1 MASGWG
7 QLKIQSK
14 LLLVF
19 GGIILV
25 GVLITGWTVVTLTRL
40 DDVAGQMVQTEG
52 ELSQAL
58 KVRNLLVELETSEL
72 SFVLTADEFFL
83 HENERFGVDVDRYLD
98 RALMRNEGNEI
109 KSILYE
115 MQRGKQA
122 YDRNLQDVIEAGEA
136 GEWATA
142 KGLGEASA
150 RAVDEM
156 IGQAEKIIFD
166 LKPAVD
172 ASLAASNRE
181 TRTSLIV
188 GVAALALFLLLA
200 FAAARI
206 TSAQVTSPMQRLM
219 DAALALKDG
228 QFDARSLEEL
238 ARRSDEIGKLA
249 QSFISMAQQSDERLA
264 RLTLEADE
272 LRTKLEQIE

>member
-1 MASGWG
+1 MANGWR

-58 KVRNLLVELETSEL
+58 QVRNLLLELETSEL

-83 HENERFGVDVDRYLD
+83 HENERLGVDVDRYLD
-98 RALMRNEGNEI
+98 RALVRNEENEI
-109 KSILYE
+109 KSVLYE

-122 YDRNLQDVIEAGEA
+122 YDRNLQDVIEAGDA
-136 GEWATA
+136 GEWEAA
-142 KGLGEASA
+142 RELGEASA
-150 RAVDEM
+150 RTVDEM
-156 IGQAEKIIFD
+156 IVQVEKIIHD

-181 TRTSLIV
+181 TRTSLII
-188 GVAALALFLLLA
+188 GVSALVLFLLLA
-200 FAAARI
+200 FAAGRI
-206 TSAQVTSPMQRLM
+206 TSSQVTSPLQNLI

-228 QFDARSLEEL
+228 QFDARSLEGL

-249 QSFISMAQQSDERLA
+249 QSFISMAQQSDARLA
-264 RLTLEADE
+264 RLLLEADE
-272 LRTKLEQIE
+272 IRTKLEQID

>member
-188 GVAALALFLLLA
+188 GVAALVLFLLLA